1 MWFLFGLLWAQ
12 EPDSVEQESI
22 PAQEEQETVI
32 ESKAELPKVLRQSK
46 VQYPESALD
55 EGFGGELLLELF
67 IDKEG
72 TVLSSLVLESLREDM
87 DLAAQEAL
95 SKYQFS
101 PAKNEL
107 GEVIASSIVYRFVF
121 SPQSVPAISLE
132 GFILEAGNRR
142 PLRSIEVA
150 VVHSS
155 GERKTIQT
163 DEQGR
168 FRFRDLENGEWTVM
182 AQGPSLA
189 AKTANITVQDGSIAQ
204 VKLYLVRDQAL
215 SAMQDMEIV
224 VEERAETAEVTERF
238 LKAEDISY
246 LPGSGGDVVKAI
258 QNLPGIARPPFGL
271 GQLIIRGTA
280 PSNSRYYLDGVM
292 IPDVFHFGG
301 ITTVISSNAIDE
313 VAYIPGNYSVRYG
326 RQLAGLVD
334 LRTKKE
340 IPEESIRKVSIDIF
354 QSSAYVQERISD
366 ELAISISGR
375 RSYADVVLNPII
387 NSFATDVNIRAPRYY
402 DAQLGLLYKPSD
414 VETFD
419 IAFLL
424 SDDQFRFL
432 GDDAEDNQA
441 SLSYRKYFQKLRFRW
456 INELENGWRR
466 ETSLI
471 AGPDRIDFDV
481 GTEIDIYQQV
491 AAVQLRHEYSIAP
504 SDKQDWGARVGLDLY
519 GGEDSELYDIPEFIS
534 TRNQYPFLAPAVYGE
549 VTKDIDDLRF
559 VAGLRGDS
567 HLQNGDIAVWALDPR
582 LSMRYAISEDTSFNG
597 GIGIFSQFPEPN
609 QLEEDAGG
617 NPDLKVERS
626 FQYALGL
633 KHRFT
638 QELRLESTVFYSDL
652 NQLIRGSGTG
662 VQFGGGPPSE
672 GDDDDP
678 YRNTGTGRVYGLE
691 GLLRYDGTNLLALF
705 SATLSRSERINENG
719 NVRVFTFD
727 QPYLFNALFSWLM
740 TNNRRIGARIRYGA
754 GNPYTPV
761 VGSVFDLDTRTF
773 SPINGDR
780 DSGRLDSFFSLD
792 IRYDKTYVFDL
803 WKLTAYID
811 IQNATNNSNV
821 EVMSYNF
828 DYSKETP
835 ITGLPIFPAF
845 GFQGEW

>member
-1 MWFLFGLLWAQ
+1 MWLLFGLSWAQ
-12 EPDSVEQESI
+12 EPTDIEKDSGTTEEEVEVLSQE
-22 PAQEEQETVI
+22 A
-32 ESKAELPKVLRQSK
+32 LPKVLSRTA

-55 EGFGGELLLELF
+55 EGFGGDVLLELF

-72 TVLSSLVLESLREDM
+72 NVLSSMIVESLREDM
-87 DLAAQEAL
+87 DIAAQEAM
-95 SKYQFS
+95 KGYRFS
-101 PAKNEL
+101 PAKNDL
-107 GEVIASSIVYRFVF
+107 GEPVLSSIVYRFVF
-121 SPQSVPAISLE
+121 SPQSVPAVSLE
-132 GFILEAGNRR
+132 GFILEAGTRK
-142 PLRSIEVA
+142 PLSSIEVRI
-150 VVHSS
+150 VHAS
-155 GERKTIQT
+155 GKKKLIKT
-163 DEQGR
+163 DDLGR
-168 FRFRDLENGEWTVM
+168 FRFRDLLDGTWTVM

-189 AKTANITVQDGSIAQ
+189 AKTANVTVNDGSIAQ
-204 VKLYLVRDQAL
+204 VKLYLIRDQAL
-215 SAMQDMEIV
+215 SALQDMEIV
-224 VEERAETAEVTERF
+224 VEERSETAEVTERF
-238 LKAEDISY
+238 LRAEDISY

-354 QSSAYVQERISD
+354 QSSAYVQHRISD

-375 RSYADVVLNPII
+375 RSYADIVLNPII
-387 NSFATDVNIRAPRYY
+387 NSLGTDINIRAPRYY
-402 DAQLGLLYKPSD
+402 DAQFGLLYKPSST
-414 VETFD
+414 ETFD
-419 IAFLL
+419 VAFLL
-424 SDDQFRFL
+424 SDDQFLFL
-432 GDDAEDNQA
+432 GSDAEENQA
-441 SLSYRKYFQKLRFRW
+441 SLSYRKYFQKLRLRW
-456 INELENGWRR
+456 INELDNDWRR

-491 AAVQLRHEYSIAP
+491 ASLQLRHEYSIAP
-504 SDKQDWGARVGLDLY
+504 SDERDWGARIGADIY
-519 GGEDSELYDIPEFIS
+519 GGEDSELYDIPDFIT
-534 TRNQYPFLAPAVYGE
+534 TRNQYPFFAPGLYGE
-549 VTKDIDDLRF
+549 MTKDITDLRL
-559 VAGLRGDS
+559 VMGLRGDA
-567 HLQNGDIAVWALDPR
+567 HIQNGDIAVWALDPR
-582 LSMRYAISEDTSFNG
+582 FSMRYALSEDTSING

-617 NPDLKVERS
+617 NPDLSVERS
-626 FQYALGL
+626 FQYALGA

-638 QELRLESTVFYSDL
+638 QDLRLETTVFYSDL

-662 VQFGGGPPSE
+662 AQFGGGPPRE
-672 GDDDDP
+672 GDDDNP
-678 YRNTGTGRVYGLE
+678 YRNTGNGRVYGWE
-691 GLLRYDGTNLLALF
+691 GLLRYDNTNIIALF

-719 NVRVFTFD
+719 NVRLFTFD

-740 TNNRRIGARIRYGA
+740 KNNKRLGARVRYGA

-761 VGSVFDLDTRTF
+761 VNSIYDLDSRTF
-773 SPINGDR
+773 SPINGEQ
-780 DSGRLDSFFSLD
+780 DSGRLQPFFSLD
-792 IRYDKTYVFDL
+792 LRFDKTYVFDL

-811 IQNATNNSNV
+811 IQNATNYPNV
-821 EVMSYNF
+821 ELMSYNF
-828 DYSKETP
+828 DYSQETP